1 MKSAQNK
8 ELRENM
14 VGGHA
19 LSSLICSLAPHW
31 HSFVMEQ
38 IQDGCIQIHSVKCNC
53 IYNKT
58 EAVGQQVCVKQSRKN
73 LCIDGEKHQ
82 IIQKSTLKK

>member
-1 MKSAQNK
+1 
-8 ELRENM
+8 
-14 VGGHA
+14 
-19 LSSLICSLAPHW
+19 
-31 HSFVMEQ
+31 MEQ